1 MGEICDGRAAMGVDN
16 ESLVKSWF
24 RQATSKGVPRRSL
37 YVALVVGSI
46 LNMINQWDG
55 LFGDAPV
62 DVLQLCL
69 NYVVPYLVATY
80 GAVSMR
86 RSAAR
91 SRRVDD

>member
-1 MGEICDGRAAMGVDN
+1 MGEQDEAAAG
-16 ESLVKSWF
+16 SWL
-24 RQATSKGVPRRSL
+24 RRATSNGVPRRSL
-37 YVALVVGSI
+37 LVALVVGSI

-80 GAVSMR
+80 GAVSLR

-91 SRRVDD
+91 SRGVDD